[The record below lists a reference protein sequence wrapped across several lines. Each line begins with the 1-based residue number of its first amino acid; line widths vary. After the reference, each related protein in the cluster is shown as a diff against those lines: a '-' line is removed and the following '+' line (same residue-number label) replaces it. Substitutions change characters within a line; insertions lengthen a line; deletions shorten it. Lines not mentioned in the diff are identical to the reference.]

1 MKTKDRRKKKTCRNL
16 SLGVLRINI
25 GIKYFPQIISK
36 LQNQVWYA
44 YETAEEREQG
54 GRGNASKYF
63 HHVGV
68 QEELLLASKKL
79 KGFWAN

>member
-1 MKTKDRRKKKTCRNL
+1 M
-16 SLGVLRINI
+16 GVLRVNT

-54 GRGNASKYF
+54 GRGNTSMYF
-63 HHVGV
+63 HHMDG
-68 QEELLLASKKL
+68 QEELLLALKKL
-79 KGFWAN
+79 KRFWAN